1 MYQFQAKNKSRNFKA
16 TMQLVEEWNRGEE
29 WNIFVLLIFIVL
41 FLCFMSKLTVY
52 SASAGSGKT
61 FTLAVEYI
69 KLLFKSRYEYRHI
82 LAVTFTNKATAE
94 MKARIILE
102 LNNLANNELSP
113 ATDILIKEID
123 LPPEQITREAKV
135 IRNNLLHDYSRFSV
149 GTIDNF
155 FQRILTSFARETGL
169 QFGFNLELDNR
180 RILEQAVDNLI
191 DNLDGKSELTDWLIR
206 FAENRVEE
214 GRNWNFRDSLINLGK
229 EIFAENYRDIDD
241 KFQPDGSDSFLK
253 KLNEYQKELYKIIRI
268 FENTLEKYGNEGLK
282 IIKEHSLETGDFKY
296 GNSSVL
302 RYFQYLV
309 EKNRERL
316 TPRKTDLKAVDNQDG
331 WVNKS
336 SEKRNEIIAAVNGGL
351 NEVLKRAIE
360 YYNKNFREY
369 FTAVSINKNLFS
381 FGILADIEQQIRE
394 VTHDENLF
402 LLSDVPGFLNKIIS
416 GNEAPFIYEKT
427 GNYFKYFMI
436 DEFQDTSTLQ
446 WENFKPLIINSISE
460 GYENI
465 VVGDIK
471 QSIYRWRNSDWNIL
485 ASLIAGDQN
494 VFDVVK
500 KSLKEN
506 WRSKRNI
513 VDFNNRLFEAA
524 KKLLDNLFVSGLGEI
539 SERDQGIKGVSI
551 DTPVSG
557 VFSDHIQ
564 ELPDGK
570 AREGGYV
577 EISFIDSGKENW
589 ESKVLEKLP
598 GLVND
603 LLNSGLR
610 PGDIAILVRKKDQAV
625 KVMENLLGYMNKNNE
640 HRKKYNLISDDS
652 LFIRNSEA
660 VQFLLGMLR
669 YFLNPNDDINRGW
682 ILYYL
687 NRKDKTNRKDVSE
700 ISELFNKNDRDAMLI
715 SLFPAE
721 FKENLNDLKNLP
733 LFELTENLIRI
744 FKLNTIED
752 EIPFIQAFQDLVIE
766 YSKTEFS
773 GIMQFM
779 EWWEQTGTGKSIQ
792 LSENPDA
799 VRVLTLHKA
808 KGLQFRSV
816 IIPFCNWK
824 IDHEISP
831 MIWCEPQ
838 TAPFNKLDRVPVKYA
853 KDLALTEFD
862 QDYFREKFYTFI
874 DNLNLLYVAFTR
886 AMDSLFVMCPL
897 PAKSGG
903 ITNTGHLVRKA
914 INYCTEVS
922 NTEVKNQGIDFLKF
936 QDTEKE
942 TFQLGVNEISEDVP
956 VEIGLG
962 VMTERTYPSNKYSAK
977 LRFNLQSDDYFEP
990 AAMGERSKVNYGKIM
1005 HEIFENIT
1013 TLEDIEF
1020 SLKKLVYA
1028 GKISNGETD
1037 VISNNIF
1044 KKLKNE
1050 QVRDWFSDKWK
1061 VKTEADILLKDGKI
1075 KRPDRVIYND
1085 EKTVVIDYKFGAV
1098 KEQKHRSQIRQYMN
1112 YLLEMGYK
1120 HTEGYLW
1127 YVEMEEIVKV

>member
-1 MYQFQAKNKSRNFKA
+1 MLLSNYWKTGKMEK
-16 TMQLVEEWNRGEE
+16 
-29 WNIFVLLIFIVL
+29 WNIFVLLLFIIL
-41 FLCFMSKLTVY
+41 FFYFMSKLTVY

-102 LNNLANNELSP
+102 LNNLAINKPSP
-113 ATDILIKEID
+113 ATQKIINEID

-135 IRNNLLHDYSRFSV
+135 IRNYLLHDYSRFSV

-180 RILEQAVDNLI
+180 KILEQAVDNLM
-191 DNLDGKSELTDWLIR
+191 DNLNGKSELTDWLIR

-214 GRNWNFRDSLINLGK
+214 GRNWNFRDSLIDLGM
-229 EIFAENYRDIDD
+229 EIFAENYQGIEN
-241 KFQPDGSDSFLK
+241 KFQLGRSDSFLK
-253 KLNEYQKELYKIIRI
+253 KLNEYQKELYKIIRL
-268 FENTLEKYGNEGLK
+268 FENTLESYGNEGLK
-282 IIKEHSLETGDFKY
+282 IISEHSLEIGDFKY
-296 GNSSVL
+296 GASSVP
-302 RYFQYLV
+302 RYFWYLA
-309 EKNRERL
+309 EKETKNIS
-316 TPRKTDLKAVDNQDG
+316 PRPRDIQAVDNQDV
-331 WVNKS
+331 WVKETS
-336 SEKRNEIIAAVNGGL
+336 GKKTEIIAAVNGGL
-351 NEVLKRAIE
+351 NEVLKRTIE

-381 FGILADIEQQIRE
+381 LGILADIEQQIRE
-394 VTHDENLF
+394 ITHENNLF
-402 LLSDVPGFLNKIIS
+402 LLSDVPGFLKKIIN

-436 DEFQDTSTLQ
+436 DEFQDTSTIQ

-460 GYENI
+460 GYENM

-485 ASLIAGDQN
+485 ASLIAGDKN
-494 VFDVVK
+494 VFDVDN

-513 VDFNNRLFEAA
+513 VDFNNKLFEAA
-524 KKLLDNLFVSGLGEI
+524 KKLLDDLFLSGLE
-539 SERDQGIKGVSI
+539 ERNQSIKGLGI
-551 DTPVSG
+551 DTISG

-564 ELPDGK
+564 ELPGGAD
-570 AREGGYV
+570 REGGYV
-577 EISFIDSGKENW
+577 EISIVDSGKEKW

-603 LLNSGLR
+603 LLNKGLR
-610 PGDIAILVRKKDQAV
+610 PGEIAILVRKKDQAV
-625 KVMENLLGYMNKNNE
+625 NVMESLLGYMNNE
-640 HRKKYNLISDDS
+640 EEHGKIYNLISDDS

-660 VQFLLGMLR
+660 VKFLLGMLR
-669 YFLNPNDDINRGW
+669 YFLNPEDDINRGW
-682 ILYYL
+682 LLYYL
-687 NRKDKTNRKDVSE
+687 NRKDKTIRKDVIE
-700 ISELFNKNDRDAMLI
+700 ISELFDKDDRKNMLI
-715 SLFPAE
+715 SLFPTE
-721 FKENLNDLKNLP
+721 LNENLSGFKNLP
-733 LFELTENLIRI
+733 LFELTENLIRV
-744 FKLNTIED
+744 FKLNKIED

-766 YSKTEFS
+766 YSKTESS

-824 IDHEISP
+824 IDHEINP
-831 MIWCEPQ
+831 MIWCEPK
-838 TAPFNKLDRVPVKYA
+838 TDPFNMLERIPVKYV
-853 KDLALTEFD
+853 KGLALTDFD

-886 AMDSLFVMCPL
+886 AMDSLFVMCPP

-903 ITNTGHLVRKA
+903 ITNTGHLVKEA
-914 INYCTEVS
+914 INYCTEAS
-922 NTEVKNQGIDFLKF
+922 TAEMKNQGIDFSKIRNM
-936 QDTEKE
+936 DMEIY
-942 TFQLGVNEISEDVP
+942 QLGVNEISENVP

-962 VMTERTYPSNKYSAK
+962 EMAVRTYPSNKYSAK
-977 LRFNLQSDDYFEP
+977 LRFRFQSDDYFEP
-990 AAMGERSKVNYGKIM
+990 AAVGERSKVNYGKIM

-1013 TLEDIEF
+1013 TLEDIES
-1020 SLKKLVYA
+1020 SLKRLVYA
-1028 GKISNGETD
+1028 GKISNDEIG
-1037 VISNNIF
+1037 VISNNIY
-1044 KKLKNE
+1044 KKLENE

-1061 VKTEADILLKDGKI
+1061 VKAEADILLKDGKI
-1075 KRPDRVIYND
+1075 KRPDRVIYNN
-1085 EKTVVIDYKFGAV
+1085 EKTVVIDYKFGKI
-1098 KEQKHRSQIRQYMN
+1098 KEPKHLSQIRQYMN
-1112 YLLEMGYK
+1112 YLSEMGYK
-1120 HTEGYLW
+1120 RTEGYLW
-1127 YVEMEEIVKV
+1127 YVEMDEVVQVSKDNI

>member
-1 MYQFQAKNKSRNFKA
+1 MLLSNYWKTGKMEK
-16 TMQLVEEWNRGEE
+16 
-29 WNIFVLLIFIVL
+29 WNIFVLLL
-41 FLCFMSKLTVY
+41 FMSKLTVY

-102 LNNLANNELSP
+102 LNNLAINKSSP
-113 ATDILIKEID
+113 ATQKIINEID

-135 IRNNLLHDYSRFSV
+135 IRNYLLHDYSRFSV

-180 RILEQAVDNLI
+180 KILEQAVDNLM
-191 DNLDGKSELTDWLIR
+191 DNLNGKSELTDWLIR

-214 GRNWNFRDSLINLGK
+214 GRNWNFRDSLIDLGM
-229 EIFAENYRDIDD
+229 EIFAENYQGIEN
-241 KFQPDGSDSFLK
+241 KFQLGGSDSFLK
-253 KLNEYQKELYKIIRI
+253 KLNEYQKELYKIIRL
-268 FENTLEKYGNEGLK
+268 FENTLESYGNEGLK
-282 IIKEHSLETGDFKY
+282 IISEHSLEIGDFKY
-296 GNSSVL
+296 GASSVP
-302 RYFQYLV
+302 RYFWYLA
-309 EKNRERL
+309 EKETKNIS
-316 TPRKTDLKAVDNQDG
+316 PRPRDIQAVDNQDV
-331 WVNKS
+331 WVKET
-336 SEKRNEIIAAVNGGL
+336 SEKKTEIIAAINGGL
-351 NEVLKRAIE
+351 NEVLKRTIE

-381 FGILADIEQQIRE
+381 LGILADIEQQIRE
-394 VTHDENLF
+394 ITHENNLF
-402 LLSDVPGFLNKIIS
+402 LLSDVPGFLKKIIN

-436 DEFQDTSTLQ
+436 DEFQDTSTIQ

-460 GYENI
+460 GYENM

-485 ASLIAGDQN
+485 ASLIAGDKN
-494 VFDVVK
+494 VFDIDN

-513 VDFNNRLFEAA
+513 VDFNNKLFEAA
-524 KKLLDNLFVSGLGEI
+524 KKLLDDLFVSGLE
-539 SERDQGIKGVSI
+539 ERNQSIKGLGI
-551 DTPVSG
+551 DTISG

-564 ELPDGK
+564 ELPGGED
-570 AREGGYV
+570 REGGYV
-577 EISFIDSGKENW
+577 EISIVDSGKEKW

-603 LLNSGLR
+603 LLNKGLR
-610 PGDIAILVRKKDQAV
+610 PGEIAILVRKKDQAV
-625 KVMENLLGYMNKNNE
+625 NVMESLLGYMNN
-640 HRKKYNLISDDS
+640 KKEQRETYNLISDDS

-660 VQFLLGMLR
+660 VKFLLGMLR
-669 YFLNPNDDINRGW
+669 YFLNPEDDINRGW
-682 ILYYL
+682 LLYYL
-687 NRKDKTNRKDVSE
+687 NRKDKTIRKDVIE
-700 ISELFNKNDRDAMLI
+700 ISELFDKDDRKNMLI

-721 FKENLNDLKNLP
+721 LKENLSGFKNLP
-733 LFELTENLIRI
+733 LFELTENLIRV
-744 FKLNTIED
+744 FNLNKIED

-766 YSKTEFS
+766 YSKTESS

-824 IDHEISP
+824 IDHEINP
-831 MIWCEPQ
+831 MIWCEPK
-838 TAPFNKLDRVPVKYA
+838 TAPFNKLDRVPVKYV

-886 AMDSLFVMCPL
+886 AMDSLFVMCPP

-903 ITNTGHLVRKA
+903 ITNTGHLVNEA
-914 INYCTEVS
+914 INYCTKTSV
-922 NTEVKNQGIDFLKF
+922 TETKNQEKCYSKF
-936 QDTEKE
+936 PGMEKDI
-942 TFQLGVNEISEDVP
+942 FQFGVNEISKDIP
-956 VEIGLG
+956 VEYGLG
-962 VMTERTYPSNKYSAK
+962 EMEIKTYPSNKYSAK
-977 LRFNLQSDDYFEP
+977 LRFRFQSDDYFEP
-990 AAMGERSKVNYGKIM
+990 AAVGERSKVNYGKIM

-1013 TLEDIEF
+1013 TLEDIES

-1028 GKISNGETD
+1028 GKISNDEIG
-1037 VISNNIF
+1037 VISNNIY
-1044 KKLKNE
+1044 KKLENE
-1050 QVRDWFSDKWK
+1050 KVRDWFSDKWK
-1061 VKTEADILLKDGKI
+1061 VKAEADILLKDGKI
-1075 KRPDRVIYND
+1075 KRPDRVIYNS
-1085 EKTVVIDYKFGAV
+1085 EKTVVIDYKFGEI
-1098 KEQKHRSQIRQYMN
+1098 KEPKHLSQIRQYMN
-1112 YLLEMGYK
+1112 YLSEMGYK
-1120 HTEGYLW
+1120 RTEGYLW
-1127 YVEMEEIVKV
+1127 YVEMDEVVQVSKDNI

>member
-1 MYQFQAKNKSRNFKA
+1 
-16 TMQLVEEWNRGEE
+16 
-29 WNIFVLLIFIVL
+29 
-41 FLCFMSKLTVY
+41 MSKLTVY

-102 LNNLANNELSP
+102 LNNLAMNEPSP
-113 ATDILIKEID
+113 ATDKLIKEIE
-123 LPPEQITREAKV
+123 LSPEQITREAKV
-135 IRNNLLHDYSRFSV
+135 IRNYLLHDYSRFSV

-169 QFGFNLELDNR
+169 QFGVNLELDNR

-214 GRNWNFRDSLINLGK
+214 GRNWNFRDSLIDLGK
-229 EIFAENYRDIDD
+229 EIFAENYQGIDD
-241 KFQPDGSDSFLK
+241 KFHLDGSDSFLK
-253 KLNEYQKELYKIIRI
+253 KLNEYQKELYKIIRL

-282 IIKEHSLETGDFKY
+282 IIREHSLEIGDFKY
-296 GNSSVL
+296 GDYSVP
-302 RYFQYLV
+302 RYFYYLT
-309 EKNRERL
+309 EKDIKKIS
-316 TPRKTDLKAVDNQDG
+316 PRQRDINAIDNQDI
-331 WVNKS
+331 WVKET
-336 SEKRNEIIAAVNGGL
+336 SEKKNEIIAAINGGL
-351 NEVLKRAIE
+351 NEVLKQTIE

-394 VTHDENLF
+394 ITHNDNLF
-402 LLSDVPGFLNKIIS
+402 LLSDVPGFLNKIIN

-427 GNYFKYFMI
+427 GNHFKYFMI
-436 DEFQDTSTLQ
+436 DEFQDTSTIQ

-460 GYENI
+460 GYENM

-485 ASLIAGDQN
+485 ASLIAGDQDIFN
-494 VFDVVK
+494 VDK

-513 VDFNNRLFEAA
+513 VDFNNSIFEAA
-524 KKLLDNLFVSGLGEI
+524 KKILDDIFENDLQENSKTNQGTKGLG
-539 SERDQGIKGVSI
+539 I
-551 DTPVSG
+551 DTKISG
-557 VFSDHIQ
+557 IFSDHIQ
-564 ELPDGK
+564 ELPGGED
-570 AREGGYV
+570 REGGYV
-577 EISFIDSGKENW
+577 EISFVDSGKEKW
-589 ESKVLEKLP
+589 ESKVLEKLAV
-598 GLVND
+598 LVND
-603 LLNSGLR
+603 LLNKGLK
-610 PGDIAILVRKKDQAV
+610 PGEIAILVRKKDQAV
-625 KVMENLLGYMNKNNE
+625 NVMENLLGYMNKNKE
-640 HRKKYNLISDDS
+640 HRVIYNLISDDS

-660 VQFLLGMLR
+660 VKFLLGMLR
-669 YFLNPNDDINRGW
+669 YYLNPDDDINRGW
-682 ILYYL
+682 LLYYL
-687 NRKDKTNRKDVSE
+687 NKKDKTTRKDVSE
-700 ISELFNKNDRDAMLI
+700 ISELFDEDDRSAMLI
-715 SLFPAE
+715 SLFPPE
-721 FKENLNDLKNLP
+721 FKENLSGFKNLP
-733 LFELTENLIRI
+733 LFELTENLIRV

-766 YSKTEFS
+766 YSKTGFS

-779 EWWEQTGTGKSIQ
+779 EWWEQTGKEKSIQ

-831 MIWCEPQ
+831 MIWCEPK
-838 TAPFNKLDRVPVKYA
+838 TAPFNKLDRVPVKYV

-862 QDYFREKFYTFI
+862 QDYFQEKFYTFI

-886 AMDSLFVMCPL
+886 AMDSLFVMCPP

-903 ITNTGHLVRKA
+903 ITNTGHLVKEA
-914 INYCTEVS
+914 INYCTESS
-922 NTEVKNQGIDFLKF
+922 NTGMKNQGIDFSKF
-936 QDTEKE
+936 PDTEKE
-942 TFQLGVNEISEDVP
+942 HFQLGVNEISEDVLA
-956 VEIGLG
+956 ESGLG
-962 VMTERTYPSNKYSAK
+962 EMAVRTYPSNKYSAK

-990 AAMGERSKVNYGKIM
+990 AAMGERTKVNYGKIM

-1013 TLEDIEF
+1013 TLEDIES

-1028 GKISNGETD
+1028 GKISNDELD

-1044 KKLKNE
+1044 KKLNNE

-1061 VKTEADILLKDGKI
+1061 VKVEADILLKDGKI
-1075 KRPDRVIYND
+1075 KRPDRVIYN
-1085 EKTVVIDYKFGAV
+1085 EKKTVVIDYKFGEI
-1098 KEQKHRSQIRQYMN
+1098 KDPKHMLQIRQYIN
-1112 YLLEMGYK
+1112 YLSEMGYK
-1120 HTEGYLW
+1120 RTEGYLW
-1127 YVEMEEIVKV
+1127 YVEMDEIVKV

>member
-1 MYQFQAKNKSRNFKA
+1 
-16 TMQLVEEWNRGEE
+16 
-29 WNIFVLLIFIVL
+29 
-41 FLCFMSKLTVY
+41 MSKLTVY

-102 LNNLANNELSP
+102 LNNLAINEPSP
-113 ATDILIKEID
+113 ATHKIINEID

-135 IRNNLLHDYSRFSV
+135 IRNYLLHDYSRFSV

-180 RILEQAVDNLI
+180 KILEQAVDNLM
-191 DNLDGKSELTDWLIR
+191 DNLNGKSELTDWLIR

-214 GRNWNFRDSLINLGK
+214 GRNWNFRDSLIDLGM
-229 EIFAENYRDIDD
+229 EIFAENYQGIEN
-241 KFQPDGSDSFLK
+241 KFQLGGSDSFLK
-253 KLNEYQKELYKIIRI
+253 KLNEYQKELYKIIRL
-268 FENTLEKYGNEGLK
+268 FENTLESYGNEGLK
-282 IIKEHSLETGDFKY
+282 IISEHSLEIGDFKY
-296 GNSSVL
+296 GASSVP
-302 RYFQYLV
+302 RYFWYLA
-309 EKNRERL
+309 EKETKNIS
-316 TPRKTDLKAVDNQDG
+316 PRPRDIQAVDNQDV
-331 WVNKS
+331 WVKET
-336 SEKRNEIIAAVNGGL
+336 SEKKTEIIAAVNGGL
-351 NEVLKRAIE
+351 NEVLKRTIE

-381 FGILADIEQQIRE
+381 LGILADIEQQIRE
-394 VTHDENLF
+394 ITHENNLF
-402 LLSDVPGFLNKIIS
+402 LLSDVPGFLKKIIN

-436 DEFQDTSTLQ
+436 DEFQDTSTIQ

-460 GYENI
+460 GYENM

-485 ASLIAGDQN
+485 ASLIAGDKN
-494 VFDVVK
+494 VFDVDN

-513 VDFNNRLFEAA
+513 VDFNNKLFEAA
-524 KKLLDNLFVSGLGEI
+524 KKLLDDLFVSGLE
-539 SERDQGIKGVSI
+539 ERNQSIKGLGI
-551 DTPVSG
+551 DTISG

-564 ELPDGK
+564 ELPGGED
-570 AREGGYV
+570 REGGYV
-577 EISFIDSGKENW
+577 EISIVDSGKEKW

-598 GLVND
+598 GLVNN
-603 LLNSGLR
+603 LLNKGLR
-610 PGDIAILVRKKDQAV
+610 PGEIAILVRKKDQAV
-625 KVMENLLGYMNKNNE
+625 NVMESLLGYMNNE
-640 HRKKYNLISDDS
+640 EEHGKTYNLISDDS

-660 VQFLLGMLR
+660 VKFLLGMLR
-669 YFLNPNDDINRGW
+669 YFLNPEDDINRGW
-682 ILYYL
+682 LLYYL
-687 NRKDKTNRKDVSE
+687 NRKDKTIRKDVIE
-700 ISELFNKNDRDAMLI
+700 ISELFDKDDRKNMLI

-721 FKENLNDLKNLP
+721 LKENLSGFKNLP
-733 LFELTENLIRI
+733 LFELTENLIRV
-744 FKLNTIED
+744 FKLNKIED

-766 YSKTEFS
+766 YSKTESS

-824 IDHEISP
+824 IDHEINP
-831 MIWCEPQ
+831 MIWCEPK
-838 TAPFNKLDRVPVKYA
+838 TDPFNMLERIPVKYV
-853 KDLALTEFD
+853 KGLALTEFD

-886 AMDSLFVMCPL
+886 AMDSLFVMCPP

-903 ITNTGHLVRKA
+903 ITNTGHLIKEA
-914 INYCTEVS
+914 INYCTEAS
-922 NTEVKNQGIDFLKF
+922 TAEMKNQGIDFSKIRNM
-936 QDTEKE
+936 DMEIY
-942 TFQLGVNEISEDVP
+942 QLGVNEISENVP

-962 VMTERTYPSNKYSAK
+962 EMAVRTYPSNKYSAK
-977 LRFNLQSDDYFEP
+977 LRFRFQSDDYFEP
-990 AAMGERSKVNYGKIM
+990 AAVGERSKVNYGKIM

-1013 TLEDIEF
+1013 TLEDIES

-1028 GKISNGETD
+1028 GKISNDETAA
-1037 VISNNIF
+1037 IRNNIF
-1044 KKLKNE
+1044 KKLENE
-1050 QVRDWFSDKWK
+1050 QVRDWFSEKWK
-1061 VKTEADILLKDGKI
+1061 VKAEADILLKDGKI
-1075 KRPDRVIYND
+1075 KRPDRVIYNS
-1085 EKTVVIDYKFGAV
+1085 EKTVVIDYKFGEI
-1098 KEQKHRSQIRQYMN
+1098 KEPKHLLQIRQYMN
-1112 YLLEMGYK
+1112 YLSEMGYK
-1120 HTEGYLW
+1120 RTEGYLW
-1127 YVEMEEIVKV
+1127 YVEMDEVVQVSKDNI